1 MVETTSFD
9 NSLQELT
16 WLSRLAEIERQP
28 EPPERPNLHDAQQQ
42 IIDHAARFKVV
53 DCGRRFGKTV
63 LSEYWLEDGMLAG
76 EPVAYAAPIYAQ
88 VEVAWRAIKET
99 LAPII
104 TYSNETKKRMV
115 IQGGGSLDMWSLE
128 SADSIR
134 GTHYA
139 RIVVDEAA
147 FVKGLMRIW
156 EKVLSPLLTD
166 LRGMAL
172 FPSTPQGYNDFFKLY
187 QYGLEG
193 GIEGWKSFKFPTTA
207 NPHIPP
213 EEIELQR
220 KTLPQR
226 SFAQE
231 YEASFEEDAG
241 AVYDNFS
248 VTEGGNV
255 TIEAEYNPDLPVAW
269 WIDDGYVYG
278 EGPGTATYHPRV
290 ILFAQYTAIG
300 GVNVFDEYVM
310 CGELSEVSISN
321 CQTKPYKAPEIAYI
335 DSSAAELKGR
345 LWNAGIQTFGA
356 THRVEEG
363 IKNVRRLI
371 CDGQGVRLLR
381 FHPRC
386 KNAISS
392 MQKYRFD
399 TRSTSAEPK
408 PLKIDE
414 NEADAVRYGCH
425 VLRYE

>member
-1 MVETTSFD
+1 M
-9 NSLQELT
+9 
-16 WLSRLAEIERQP
+16 SRLAEIDKPTVYRQP
-28 EPPERPNLHDAQQQ
+28 LHPAQQA
-42 IIDHAARFKVV
+42 IVDHPARFKVV

-63 LSEYWLEDGMLAG
+63 LAEYWLIDGMLNR

-99 LAPII
+99 LLPVI

-134 GTHYA
+134 SNHYA
-139 RIVVDEAA
+139 RIVIDEAA
-147 FVKGLMRIW
+147 FVRGLMRIW
-156 EKVLSPLLTD
+156 EKTFSPLLTD
-166 LRGMAL
+166 LRGKAL
-172 FPSTPQGYNDFFKLY
+172 FLSTPQGFNDFFKLY
-187 QYGLEG
+187 QFDLPG
-193 GIEGWKSFKFPTTA
+193 GVEGWKSFRFPTSD

-213 EEIELQR
+213 DEIELQR
-220 KTLPQR
+220 KTLPPR

-248 VTEGGNV
+248 VHDGGNV

-278 EGPGTATYHPRV
+278 EGPGSASYHPRV
-290 ILFAQYTAIG
+290 ILMAQYTAIG
-300 GVNVFDEYVM
+300 GVNVFDEYVA

-321 CQTKPYKAPEIAYI
+321 VQTRPYKAPEIVYI
-335 DSSAAELKGR
+335 DSSAAELRGR
-345 LWNAGIQTFGA
+345 LQKAGFQTLGA
-356 THRVEEG
+356 THRVDEG
-363 IKNVRRLI
+363 IKNVRRLV

-381 FHPRC
+381 FHLRC

-392 MQKYRFD
+392 MQKYRYD
-399 TRSTSAEPK
+399 VRSTSAEPK

-414 NEADAVRYGCH
+414 NEADAIRYGCH
-425 VLRYE
+425 VLRYN

>member
-1 MVETTSFD
+1 M
-9 NSLQELT
+9 
-16 WLSRLAEIERQP
+16 
-28 EPPERPNLHDAQQQ
+28 
-42 IIDHAARFKVV
+42 

-76 EPVAYAAPIYAQ
+76 EPVAYAAPVYAQ
-88 VEVAWRAIKET
+88 VEVAWRALKET
-99 LAPII
+99 LSPLI

-139 RIVVDEAA
+139 RIVIDEAA

-166 LRGMAL
+166 LRGKAL

-187 QYGLEG
+187 QYGLPG
-193 GIEGWKSFKFPTTA
+193 GVEGWKSFKFPTSA

-220 KTLPQR
+220 KTLPPR

-255 TIEAEYNPDLPVAW
+255 TGEAEYNPELPVAW

-290 ILFAQYTAIG
+290 ILLAQYSAQG
-300 GVNVFDEYVM
+300 GATIFAEYVA
-310 CGELSEVSISN
+310 CGELEEVSIEN
-321 CQTKPYKAPEIAYI
+321 VMALGYRLPEIAYI
-335 DSSAAELKGR
+335 DSSAAQLKAR
-345 LWNAGIQTFGA
+345 LWAKGIQTMGA
-356 THRVEEG
+356 THKVDEG
-363 IKNVRRLI
+363 IKNVRRLV
-371 CDGQGVRLLR
+371 CDGQGNRLLR
-381 FHPRC
+381 IHSRC
-386 KNAISS
+386 THTKDE
-392 MQKYRFD
+392 MQKYRMD
-399 TRSTSAEPK
+399 PHASPPK
-408 PLKIDE
+408 PLKIDDHCP
-414 NEADAVRYGCH
+414 DAIRYGCH